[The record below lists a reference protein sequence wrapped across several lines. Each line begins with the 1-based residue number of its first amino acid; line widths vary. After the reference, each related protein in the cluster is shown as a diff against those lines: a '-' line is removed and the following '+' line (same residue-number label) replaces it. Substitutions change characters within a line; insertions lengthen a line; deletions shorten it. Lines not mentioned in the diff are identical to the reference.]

1 MNEVSNKTIVALLA
15 VALVVS
21 VAGTLYSVSELND
34 LGGAYTLLSGAATT
48 TGTGKAEINVTGTVG
63 ITVDDGRVE
72 IVNSFYDTSCTT
84 GYGRVDFASQ
94 TATCWN
100 NESDQAY
107 HFPTD
112 ADNHTIVNSGTLP
125 VNISVMFD
133 GTDAEDMMCSGNDCP
148 QSSTA
153 EISVKMA
160 DDESSCTNIP
170 QPVYSTL
177 ASDMNSFSVS
187 LCSKW
192 LAEDN
197 HDQMSVWFNL
207 TIPSD
212 TGEVSEGTGS
222 ITYQVDTL

>member
-34 LGGAYTLLSGAATT
+34 LGGTYTLLSGAATT

-63 ITVDDGRVE
+63 ITVSDGRVE
-72 IVNSFYDTSCTT
+72 VVDSYYDTSCTT
-84 GYGRVDFASQ
+84 GYGRVDFASE
-94 TATCWN
+94 TATCWLN
-100 NESDQAY
+100 SSGGAY

-112 ADNHTIVNSGTLP
+112 ADNHTIENSGTLP
-125 VNISVMFD
+125 VNISIRFD
-133 GTDAEDMMCSGNDCP
+133 GADAESMMCSGGDCA
-148 QSSTA
+148 QSGSA
-153 EISVKMA
+153 EVSVKMA
-160 DDESSCTNIP
+160 DDETSCTSQP
-170 QPVYSTL
+170 QNVYSVF
-177 ASDMNSFSVS
+177 AAHNINWDVA

-192 LAEDN
+192 LAQDN
-197 HDQMSVWFNL
+197 NDQMSIWFNL

-212 TGEVSEGTGS
+212 TGEVASGTGA

>member
-34 LGGAYTLLSGAATT
+34 LGGTYTLLSGAATT

-63 ITVDDGRVE
+63 ITVNDGRVE
-72 IVNSFYDTSCTT
+72 IVDSYYDTSCTT
-84 GYGRVDFASQ
+84 GYGRVDFASE
-94 TATCWN
+94 TATCWLN
-100 NESDQAY
+100 SSGGAY

-112 ADNHTIVNSGTLP
+112 ADNHTLENSGTLP
-125 VNISVMFD
+125 VNISIRWD
-133 GTDAEDMMCSGNDCP
+133 GADAEAMMCSGGDCA
-148 QSSTA
+148 QTATA
-153 EISVKMA
+153 EVSVKMA
-160 DDESSCTNIP
+160 DDETSCTNIP
-170 QPVYSTL
+170 AVTFN
-177 ASDMNSFSVS
+177 AVATDAGKADVS

-192 LAEDN
+192 LAQDN
-197 HDQMSVWFNL
+197 NDQMSIWFNL

-212 TGEVSEGTGS
+212 TGEVASGTGA